1 MKEHLGQVAS
11 VDNMVLHRYD
21 QLRKIYL
28 APPPQNELIFLIIN
42 HEKSKQVYCEK
53 KSPFRGFLEKICF
66 EKNLFYFIFILFFSK
81 NFVNL
86 QSSNHEDISF
96 KISGYKLS
104 LMVEAKL

>member
-1 MKEHLGQVAS
+1 
-11 VDNMVLHRYD
+11 MVLHRYD

-66 EKNLFYFIFILFFSK
+66 EKILFYFILVLFYVFRKILSTFKVLITKTLVSK
-81 NFVNL
+81 SVVIN
-86 QSSNHEDISF
+86 
-96 KISGYKLS
+96 YP
-104 LMVEAKL
+104 